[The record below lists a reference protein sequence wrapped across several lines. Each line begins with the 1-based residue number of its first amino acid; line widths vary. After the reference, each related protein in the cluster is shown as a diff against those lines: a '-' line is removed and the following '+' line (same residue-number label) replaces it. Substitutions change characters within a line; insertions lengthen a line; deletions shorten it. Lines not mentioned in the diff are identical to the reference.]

1 MDLLAFVQCPRCH
14 GRLTFSDGAYV
25 CAACGPFMSIAGQPV
40 LVDFDNSILDRDGF
54 KVREGASPIPRNR
67 RPPLLKR
74 VLKGTNKAAE
84 KAVRELNE
92 RLGPGGRILV
102 VGGAVAGS
110 GADRLYDSGLEVV
123 GTDIYPTAL
132 TRVIADAHELPF
144 LDESFDAVWIQ
155 AVLEHVLNPDVV
167 VAEIH
172 RVLRPDGLVF
182 ADTPFMQ
189 AVHEAAYDFTR
200 FTKSGHRWLFRRF
213 DEIESGGTGGP
224 GTSLIWS
231 LKYFL
236 RATTGSSAIGI
247 AGANLFFWLR
257 FFDRK
262 GRKHY
267 DAGAGFY
274 FFGRK
279 SERVLSPREM
289 VAYYDQ
295 M

>member
-1 MDLLAFVQCPRCH
+1 MDLLEVVQCPRCH
-14 GRLTFSDGAYV
+14 ARLALVDGAYA
-25 CAACGPFMSIAGQPV
+25 CATCGPFMSIAGQPV
-40 LVDFDNSILDRDGF
+40 LVDFDNSILDRASF
-54 KVREGASPIPRNR
+54 EVREGASPIPRSQ

-84 KAVRELNE
+84 KAVREVSK
-92 RLGPGGRILV
+92 RLGPGGSVLV

-110 GADRLYDSGLEVV
+110 GAGRLYDSGLDVV

-132 TRVIADAHELPF
+132 TKVVADAHELPF
-144 LDESFDAVWIQ
+144 RNESFDAVWIQ

-172 RVLRPDGLVF
+172 RVLKPDGLVF

-213 DEIESGGTGGP
+213 DEIESGGTGGA

-247 AGANLFFWLR
+247 AGANLLFWLR
-257 FFDRK
+257 FFDRN

-267 DAGAGFY
+267 DAGTGFY

-279 SERVLSPREM
+279 SARVLSPREM
-289 VAYYDQ
+289 VGYYNQ